1 MQGEK
6 SVNENACRIPF
17 PVIPPRSNTMM
28 TLRTFGVATILLAS
42 LASVAQAGTNR
53 NVYGDAA
60 NGESAERTIAL
71 TPGTK
76 WVNVTDG
83 EVVRFSKD
91 GHTFAWH
98 FSTLNNTS
106 FDLSAIAPAGVEV
119 KGVRVYVA
127 TDPALGG
134 S

>member
-1 MQGEK
+1 
-6 SVNENACRIPF
+6 
-17 PVIPPRSNTMM
+17 MM
-28 TLRTFGVATILLAS
+28 TLRKFGIAAILLAS
-42 LASVAQAGTNR
+42 LTSAAHAGAKPGA
-53 NVYGDAA
+53 YGDAA
-60 NGESAERTIAL
+60 NNASAERTIAL

-91 GHTFAWH
+91 GRTFACH
-98 FSTLNNTS
+98 FSTLNDSS
-106 FDLSAIAPAGVEV
+106 FDLSAIAPAGVDV

-127 TDPALGG
+127 NDPALGG

>member
-1 MQGEK
+1 
-6 SVNENACRIPF
+6 
-17 PVIPPRSNTMM
+17 MM
-28 TLRTFGVATILLAS
+28 TLRKFGIATILLAS
-42 LASVAQAGTNR
+42 LASAAHAGTKPGA
-53 NVYGDAA
+53 YGDAA
-60 NGESAERTIAL
+60 NNESAERTIAL

-91 GHTFAWH
+91 GRTFAWH
-98 FSTLNNTS
+98 FSTLNDSS
-106 FDLSAIAPAGVEV
+106 FDLSAIAPAGVDV

-127 TDPALGG
+127 NDPALGG